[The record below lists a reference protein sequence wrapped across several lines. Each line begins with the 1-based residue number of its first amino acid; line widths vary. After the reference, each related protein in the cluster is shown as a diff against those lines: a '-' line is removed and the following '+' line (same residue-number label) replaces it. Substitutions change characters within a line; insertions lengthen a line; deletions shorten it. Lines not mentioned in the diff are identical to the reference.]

1 MLKARCIFVTDK
13 TNRKMLNDMHLDWA
27 PDVNTALN
35 EAYEVAGRSASV
47 TVIPDGVGVIVQ

>member
-1 MLKARCIFVTDK
+1 MAGIFVTDK
-13 TNRKMLNDMHLDWA
+13 ANRKMLNDMHLDWA

-35 EAYEVAGRSASV
+35 EAYEIEGRSASV